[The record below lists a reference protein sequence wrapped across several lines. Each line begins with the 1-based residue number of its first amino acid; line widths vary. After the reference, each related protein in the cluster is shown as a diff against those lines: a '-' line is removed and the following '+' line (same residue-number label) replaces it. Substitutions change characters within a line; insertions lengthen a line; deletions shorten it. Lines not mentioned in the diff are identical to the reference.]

1 MGAVVL
7 LGAGGAIAYFV
18 SRDNG
23 GESSTPKGSTT
34 TTDSP
39 GVATSTTGG
48 LFTTTTTSGGSTTTL
63 APPDPADP
71 EAFAETLF
79 QAWAT
84 DNRTQAATVATA
96 SAVNSLFA
104 TPSSEASAYTFRS
117 CEVAEGT
124 LFCSWTRPGGQL
136 VMLVNDDTGGTTVAV
151 FDVQIG
157 AG

>member
-1 MGAVVL
+1 MIAGAVFII
-7 LGAGGAIAYFV
+7 GAGAAIAYLLN
-18 SRDNG
+18 RDDG
-23 GESSTPKGSTT
+23 SDASTPRTSTT
-34 TTDSP
+34 P

-48 LFTTTTTSGGSTTTL
+48 LFTTTTSPGGPTTTL

-71 EAFAETLF
+71 QAFAGTLF
-79 QAWAT
+79 QAWA
-84 DNRTQAATVATA
+84 DGNRSQAAAVANA
-96 SAVNSLFA
+96 AAIDALFA

-117 CEVAEGT
+117 CEPTEGT

-136 VMLVNDDTGGTTVAV
+136 VMLVNDGTGGTTVAV